1 MQRLLIFL
9 AGGNGALAV
18 LALAVA
24 AHGFQGDADDLA
36 RFTRAAEFQLWH
48 ALALVAMA
56 ALKNG
61 TPRLTVFSAVA
72 LQLGILFFSGS
83 LYWLGLG
90 QSLGSLVWI
99 TPLGGT
105 LLIAGWLFLAL
116 AGLFGRRGRA

>member
-1 MQRLLIFL
+1 MQRLLLFL
-9 AGGNGALAV
+9 AGANGALAV

-24 AHGFQGDADDLA
+24 AHGFQGTADDLA
-36 RFTRAAEFQLWH
+36 RITRAAEFQLWH
-48 ALALVAMA
+48 ALALLGLA
-56 ALKNG
+56 ALKDRS
-61 TPRLTVFSAVA
+61 PRFSALSATAV
-72 LQLGILFFSGS
+72 QLGILFFSGS

>member
-9 AGGNGALAV
+9 AGGNGA
-18 LALAVA
+18 
-24 AHGFQGDADDLA
+24 LA

-48 ALALVAMA
+48 ALALLAMA

-61 TPRLTVFSAVA
+61 APRLTAFSAVA